1 MARKGRAWTP
11 VDIESVKEL
20 QKLRA
25 KDSRELSLRAIGSAT
40 GISHGRIG
48 DLFNFTNGAP
58 SLYEFTSLCLLFG
71 ERPSRVMER
80 VMQTIEQN
88 ERTTN
93 TTTALADMDPDQLAD
108 LVAADPDA
116 YDIAALRDP
125 YKDLE
130 RETPRA

>member
-93 TTTALADMDPDQLAD
+93 TTTALADEAEPDWLAM
-108 LVAADPDA
+108 AAKHGDIDA
-116 YDIAALRDP
+116 EQEAYEELP
-125 YKDLE
+125 
-130 RETPRA
+130 